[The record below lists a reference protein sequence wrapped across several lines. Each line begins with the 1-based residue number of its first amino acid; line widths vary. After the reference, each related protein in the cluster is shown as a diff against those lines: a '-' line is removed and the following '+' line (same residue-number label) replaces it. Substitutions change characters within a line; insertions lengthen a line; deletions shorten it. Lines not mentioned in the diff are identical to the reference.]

1 MTPTPQAAQVS
12 TIVPILTVDDLQA
25 SIAFYEVLGFAVDER
40 WEERGT
46 LLGVMVRA
54 GAMRLGLI
62 QDDWKKGRDRKKGV
76 GVRLSIATTRAEVD
90 EMARRAKSAGIPL
103 TSEPQDSEEGRSF
116 ELVDP
121 TGFPLTVFSEA
132 SR

>member
-1 MTPTPQAAQVS
+1 MT
-12 TIVPILTVDDLQA
+12 
-25 SIAFYEVLGFAVDER
+25 YEAPGFAVDER
-40 WEERGT
+40 WEEQGT

-54 GAMRLGLI
+54 GAMRLGLN

-90 EMARRAKSAGIPL
+90 EMARHAKSAGIAL
-103 TSEPQDSEEGRSF
+103 TSEPHDSAEGRSF

-121 TGFPLTVFSEA
+121 TGFPLTVFSDEA
-132 SR
+132 R